1 METLKHRISREYL
14 EAFKSKNFI
23 KKNLLGVIKGEITTQ
38 EKNLMISDLSDQG
51 TFKILNKIA
60 KGIRES
66 VQSGVLDADV
76 ELEIIES
83 FLPRQ
88 MSEQEIKTAVEQI
101 IIETGLSEMGKVMST
116 FSSRY
121 QGRADGKTASK
132 IVREILT

>member
-14 EAFKSKNFI
+14 EAFKSKNSI
-23 KKNLLGVIKGEITTQ
+23 KKNLLGVVKGEITTQ
-38 EKNLMISDLSDQG
+38 EKNLMISDLSDQD
-51 TFKILNKIA
+51 TLKILNKIA
-60 KGIRES
+60 KGVRES
-66 VQSGVLDADV
+66 VQSGVLDAGV

-101 IIETGLSEMGKVMST
+101 IIETGLSEMGKVMGA